1 MAKRVLV
8 VDDSNLMRHCIVACL
23 AGAGHSVVGK
33 ARDGGEAVAL
43 YRELLPD
50 VVTMDVTMR
59 GKDGIAAA
67 REILDFD
74 PGASIV
80 FYTLLDEP
88 GIAKHLKEL
97 PVRNVIRKGDEVELL
112 RALEAKT

>member
-43 YRELLPD
+43 YRELLPEH
-50 VVTMDVTMR
+50 R
-59 GKDGIAAA
+59 HDGRNNA
-67 REILDFD
+67 RKRRHCSGPRDSGL
-74 PGASIV
+74 
-80 FYTLLDEP
+80 
-88 GIAKHLKEL
+88 
-97 PVRNVIRKGDEVELL
+97 
-112 RALEAKT
+112 

>member
-1 MAKRVLV
+1 MQRL
-8 VDDSNLMRHCIVACL
+8 
-23 AGAGHSVVGK
+23 
-33 ARDGGEAVAL
+33 
-43 YRELLPD
+43 
-50 VVTMDVTMR
+50 
-59 GKDGIAAA
+59 
-67 REILDFD
+67 EILDFD

>member
-1 MAKRVLV
+1 
-8 VDDSNLMRHCIVACL
+8 MRHCIVSCL
-23 AGAGHSVVGK
+23 AEAGHSVVGK

-80 FYTLLDEP
+80 FYTLIEGP
-88 GIAKHLKEL
+88 GIAKQLKEIPML
-97 PVRNVIRKGDEVELL
+97 NVMRKGDEQELL
-112 RALEAKT
+112 RALEAKA